1 LLFFLGFGV
10 AGFLGFQNVFI
21 GVQGDRV
28 FRDAG
33 FQGFWSFGVKGSWV
47 GLEFRAQRSW
57 DFGA

>member
-1 LLFFLGFGV
+1 LGFGV

-47 GLEFRAQRSW
+47 GLEFRVQ
-57 DFGA
+57 